1 MPQHKKNVNKVRPLS
16 FDEVFYAVSKNLYLQ
31 FKIAVKF
38 TALLLSDELQNFPV
52 LRFKIGVASSLS
64 SMFTFQIFPKRGA
77 GLGRRRRVR
86 YRENHKQFIV
96 RKRFS
101 KLQGKQGIE
110 IGAPCVCPLLA
121 TIEFLTR
128 LIEIESE
135 FSILKGGDE
144 VLGSPSICKMGLIT
158 DGIACIHFPK

>member
-1 MPQHKKNVNKVRPLS
+1 MRRQRGQINEWPSKWIDSLGQLFFKKISGICHSIKNVNKVRPLS

-101 KLQGKQGIE
+101 KL
-110 IGAPCVCPLLA
+110 
-121 TIEFLTR
+121 
-128 LIEIESE
+128 
-135 FSILKGGDE
+135 
-144 VLGSPSICKMGLIT
+144 
-158 DGIACIHFPK
+158 